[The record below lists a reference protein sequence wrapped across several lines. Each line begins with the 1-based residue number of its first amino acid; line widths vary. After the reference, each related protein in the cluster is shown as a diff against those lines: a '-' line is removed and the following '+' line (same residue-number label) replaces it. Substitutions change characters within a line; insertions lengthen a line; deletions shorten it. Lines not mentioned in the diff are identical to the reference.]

1 MQIQDNVSNCR
12 NYHQWSLDGRR
23 TQHIKSTNLG
33 IGNELEQHKPKTI
46 LNKLKKGLSN
56 KQTMQI
62 AFYVFFEAKS

>member
-1 MQIQDNVSNCR
+1 
-12 NYHQWSLDGRR
+12 LDGRR